1 MSLRKT
7 AKVDSSYATFIQ
19 GCFEWRVLK
28 VNAPKKGWDS
38 PYATWF
44 VAAKSPGTFGIWE
57 YGDTY
62 VFDIL
67 RQQPER
73 VQATPEFIEYLGR

>member
-7 AKVDSSYATFIQ
+7 AKVDSPYATFVKDD
-19 GCFEWRVLK
+19 FEWRVLK

-38 PYATWF
+38 PYATWY
-44 VAAKSPGTFGIWE
+44 VAAKSPATFGSWE

-62 VFDIL
+62 IADIL
-67 RQQPER
+67 KVRPQFTQT
-73 VQATPEFIEYLGR
+73 TPEFMEYLK